1 MLYVM
6 SLQKPFSWTVNRYNL
21 TVSARLPARPQ
32 IADISLRRTKVPRW
46 EQTLVVPVASTS

>member
-6 SLQKPFSWTVNRYNL
+6 SLQKPFSWTVNRYKL

-32 IADISLRRTKVPRW
+32 IADISLRRTKVPR
-46 EQTLVVPVASTS
+46 